1 MLFLQIPQVNRK
13 KRVAVFEEN
22 TKGQPPDHYLMGA
35 ANKIRNFPIIVNYCK
50 SNKQQE
56 FNFDKPD
63 YRKLLPDTSFLSDQS
78 NK

>member
-35 ANKIRNFPIIVNYCK
+35 ANKIRNFSYN
-50 SNKQQE
+50 
-56 FNFDKPD
+56 
-63 YRKLLPDTSFLSDQS
+63 R
-78 NK
+78 